1 MKYAVIT
8 DSNVAALYG
17 KPDFFVVPAGEPS
30 KSLETVQ
37 DLASRLFQN
46 GYGRDTTIV
55 GLGGGMICDLAG
67 FLASSFCRGVPL
79 ILIPTTLLAMVDASI
94 GGKTGVNLPE
104 GKNLLGSTTFP
115 QRVIVQPSFLK
126 TLPEI
131 EWENGIIEILK
142 AGLLA
147 DPYLFYHMPH
157 LSVESV
163 IDRAIEV
170 KRRIVARDPYEHG
183 CRALLNFGHTIGHA
197 LESLSGYSLSHG
209 RAVAAGIVL
218 ESRLSHAMG
227 LLPADDLAIIESHFP
242 PVEIY
247 FEPSEIIKKLTVDK
261 KTRGGTPHF
270 VLLEKIGEP
279 HVKEGTFCHP
289 ADENLLLEVLTE
301 SCMCTR

>member
-126 TLPEI
+126 TLPDI

-147 DPYLFYHMPH
+147 DPYLLPH
-157 LSVESV
+157 AASIGRV
-163 IDRAIEV
+163 
-170 KRRIVARDPYEHG
+170 
-183 CRALLNFGHTIGHA
+183 GH
-197 LESLSGYSLSHG
+197 
-209 RAVAAGIVL
+209 
-218 ESRLSHAMG
+218 
-227 LLPADDLAIIESHFP
+227 
-242 PVEIY
+242 
-247 FEPSEIIKKLTVDK
+247 
-261 KTRGGTPHF
+261 
-270 VLLEKIGEP
+270 
-279 HVKEGTFCHP
+279 
-289 ADENLLLEVLTE
+289 
-301 SCMCTR
+301 